1 MMEYFSAGRFVFL
14 VTNLRKLGKM
24 ALTKWVSTCNV
35 VRKDQVGADINW
47 GNHSFEKMDSNGSF
61 LKKCNAFI

>member
-1 MMEYFSAGRFVFL
+1 M

-24 ALTKWVSTCNV
+24 ALTKWIPTCNV